1 MKCHEL
7 GRREIC
13 VRIDRVTTETVASS
27 IFLAFHSHTKLFQVV
42 LGNPIISFLGNTV

>member
-7 GRREIC
+7 GGREIWG
-13 VRIDRVTTETVASS
+13 RIDRVTTETVASS
-27 IFLAFHSHTKLFQVV
+27 IFLAFHSHPKLFQVV